1 MDRLTDEE
9 VVTII
14 GRGRHD
20 DHAIA
25 EIIATGATLADL
37 LEALGEGPQPPGF
50 VEPEALDQPSTRSC
64 ASRC

>member
-14 GRGRHD
+14 GRGRLD

-25 EIIATGATLADL
+25 EIIVTGATSADL
-37 LEALGEGPQPPGF
+37 LEALNRVTRASSRSPPSGG
-50 VEPEALDQPSTRSC
+50 
-64 ASRC
+64 